1 MTPLLIQIPRWMMH
15 TKTQEV
21 FGSKLIQHFYDIVF
35 SESTSIVPYDIYF
48 TKVCHG
54 ATIELLNFADLFANR
69 ITSAWRIFNKQLKK
83 QIIVY
88 VENMLLPAYE
98 NFITEFENVVG
109 KNADDYIMYG
119 VSDIQDELNNLF
131 LLQDVESVRGA
142 VSNQLVS

>member
-1 MTPLLIQIPRWMMH
+1 
-15 TKTQEV
+15 
-21 FGSKLIQHFYDIVF
+21 
-35 SESTSIVPYDIYF
+35 PYDIYF
-48 TKVCHG
+48 TKVFHG

-83 QIIVY
+83 QIIIY

-131 LLQDVESVRGA
+131 LLQDVESVRGT
-142 VSNQLVS
+142 